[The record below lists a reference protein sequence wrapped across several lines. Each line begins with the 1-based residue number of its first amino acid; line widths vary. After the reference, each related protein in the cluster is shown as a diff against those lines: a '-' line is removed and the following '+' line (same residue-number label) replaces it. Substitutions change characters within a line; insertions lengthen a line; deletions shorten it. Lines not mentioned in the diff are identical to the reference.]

1 MVFPGC
7 GQAASK
13 NRGGLPATGMML
25 RHTYRSEAADLK
37 IDELLSHFLM
47 GHAPGMR
54 DAQRKISR
62 RIMSLLG
69 VKELE

>member
-1 MVFPGC
+1 
-7 GQAASK
+7 
-13 NRGGLPATGMML
+13 MML